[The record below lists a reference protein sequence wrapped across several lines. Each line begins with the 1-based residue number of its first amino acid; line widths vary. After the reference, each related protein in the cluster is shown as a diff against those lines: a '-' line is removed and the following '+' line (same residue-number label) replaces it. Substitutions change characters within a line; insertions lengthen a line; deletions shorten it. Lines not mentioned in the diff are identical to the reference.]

1 MKIVIT
7 ESQLKYV
14 LEQQQDEEICVQA
27 ELDDLNNLL
36 TGIVQVDFNDLGGEM
51 SDEEVISSVT
61 DPKQKNMLSKVLQ
74 NLSQMSLE
82 GLRDE
87 LKKVISLKNLKEQQ
101 TPYLDRTTDIA
112 GVKVP
117 TAVVHGSLGLIAISI
132 LSKMLKGLG
141 NMDVNTRN
149 KRRRKYSRV
158 ASRAQGCQGGAG
170 RAKLQRMKRRR
181 ENWRSFLRK
190 IGLR

>member
-14 LEQQQDEEICVQA
+14 LEQQQDEDVCVQA
-27 ELDDLNNLL
+27 EMEDLNNLL

-51 SDEEVISSVT
+51 SDQEVISTVT
-61 DPKQKNMLSKVLQ
+61 DPKEKNMLSKVLK

-87 LKKVISLKNLKEQQ
+87 LKKVISLKNIK
-101 TPYLDRTTDIA
+101 
-112 GVKVP
+112 
-117 TAVVHGSLGLIAISI
+117 AVVHGSLGLIAIAI

-141 NMDVNTRN
+141 NMDVNERN

-181 ENWRSFLRK
+181 ENWKSFLRK
-190 IGLR
+190 VGLR